1 MHACMSVYT
10 DPHSTTHHSFIPYH
24 HTYHIS
30 LYIQIS
36 EDEDPAGHVTDPIS
50 EDVDPAHH
58 VPDSGPPPQITD
70 QISAVSHISLVSV
83 LGCSAILQSSTRL

>member
-1 MHACMSVYT
+1 MCNNT
-10 DPHSTTHHSFIPYH
+10 LQTHSTTKPFINFPYVYH

-30 LYIQIS
+30 LSIQIS
-36 EDEDPAGHVTDPIS
+36 DDEDPAGCVTDPIS

-70 QISAVSHISLVSV
+70 
-83 LGCSAILQSSTRL
+83 

>member
-1 MHACMSVYT
+1 MYQYT
-10 DPHSTTHHSFIPYH
+10 TTYMYVFIPCH

-30 LYIQIS
+30 LSIQIS
-36 EDEDPAGHVTDPIS
+36 EDEDPAAHVTDPIS

-58 VPDSGPPPQITD
+58 VPDSGLPPQITD

>member
-1 MHACMSVYT
+1 M
-10 DPHSTTHHSFIPYH
+10 
-24 HTYHIS
+24 
-30 LYIQIS
+30 YIYIHLLNTFYMYVQIS
-36 EDEDPAGHVTDPIS
+36 EDEDRVTDPIS
-50 EDVDPAHH
+50 EDVDPAHR

>member
-1 MHACMSVYT
+1 MCAN
-10 DPHSTTHHSFIPYH
+10 PHSTTHHSFVPYH

-36 EDEDPAGHVTDPIS
+36 EYEDLAGHVTDPIS
-50 EDVDPAHH
+50 IDVDPAHH

-83 LGCSAILQSSTRL
+83 WGCSAILQSSTRL